1 MNSIFKFKKS
11 KNILPAIDFSQ
22 FKCDLHSHLIP
33 GIDDGASSMQDSIIL
48 IKGLIELGFKK
59 IITTPHIMPGVYD
72 NNVNIIQLGLDLL
85 KKELTAQNI
94 KINITASAEYYLDF
108 NFFELAKKQELM
120 SFQDNFI
127 LVELSFLDPPLN
139 LYNIMFELQL
149 MGYKVILAHPERY
162 SYFNIDD
169 YKKLKSKNVY
179 LQINLLSLVGYYNI
193 DSQKKAESLID
204 LDLVD
209 FIGTDLHNSIQL
221 DLYSKVKT
229 NEYYHKLYQKNNLL
243 NNIL

>member
-1 MNSIFKFKKS
+1 
-11 KNILPAIDFSQ
+11 
-22 FKCDLHSHLIP
+22 
-33 GIDDGASSMQDSIIL
+33 
-48 IKGLIELGFKK
+48 
-59 IITTPHIMPGVYD
+59 
-72 NNVNIIQLGLDLL
+72 
-85 KKELTAQNI
+85 
-94 KINITASAEYYLDF
+94 
-108 NFFELAKKQELM
+108 
-120 SFQDNFI
+120 
-127 LVELSFLDPPLN
+127 
-139 LYNIMFELQL
+139 MFELQV